1 MTIEIQKPDVPH
13 VLSFKKKDW
22 EDLLISVGEPAYRA
36 KQLENW
42 IYQKK
47 VLAIESMSNLPKTLR
62 DKIGSQVSAELP
74 EIISRLESEDGTTKL
89 LLRGKKLQSIETVIM
104 RYEDRTSLCVSS
116 QVGCKLACTFC
127 QTGKLGF
134 FRNLSADEIL
144 SQYFIADQIVSQEGR
159 RVSHIV
165 FMGMGEPFDNYD
177 NVIQATN
184 RFLDEDG
191 LNLSHKHVTLS
202 TSGIAPKIGQLAYD
216 TKACLALSLHAATDE
231 LRSQIMPINR
241 KYSLVELKEELLAY
255 QQATNKKIT
264 IEYILIKDVNCSIK
278 EAKALVRYVNGLK
291 VKINLIPF
299 NDHPGV
305 DYKRPDTATIQAF
318 QDYLKSRSLVATVR
332 YSRGLGVSA
341 ACGQL
346 AAKTGATLSNMPRR
360 KDILVNATTEQHMR
374 SQ

>member
-1 MTIEIQKPDVPH
+1 MTLETPHTDLPH

-22 EDLLISVGEPAYRA
+22 EELLISVGEPAYRT
-36 KQLENW
+36 KQIENW

-47 VLAIESMSNLPKTLR
+47 VTSVDAMSNLSKALR
-62 DKIGSQVSAELP
+62 DKIGSQVSCTLP
-74 EIISRLESEDGTTKL
+74 EIVSRLESEDGTTKL
-89 LLRGKKLQSIETVIM
+89 LLRGKKMQSIETVIM

-134 FRNLSADEIL
+134 FRNLGADEIL
-144 SQYFIADQIVSQEGR
+144 AQYFIAEEIVAKEGR
-159 RVSHIV
+159 RISHIV

-184 RFLDEDG
+184 RFLDEGG

-241 KYSLVELKEELLAY
+241 KYPLVLLKEELLAY
-255 QQATNKKIT
+255 QQATSKKIT
-264 IEYILIKDVNCSIK
+264 IEYILIKGVNCGIP
-278 EAKALVRYVNGLK
+278 EAKALVRYLNGLK
-291 VKINLIPF
+291 VKVNLIPF

-305 DYKRPDTATIQAF
+305 DFKRPDTAEIQAF
-318 QDYLKSRSLVATVR
+318 QEYLKSKGLIATVR

-346 AAKTGATLSNMPRR
+346 AAKTTATLANQPRR
-360 KDILVNATTEQHMR
+360 KDILVTQPLDQ
-374 SQ
+374 SISL